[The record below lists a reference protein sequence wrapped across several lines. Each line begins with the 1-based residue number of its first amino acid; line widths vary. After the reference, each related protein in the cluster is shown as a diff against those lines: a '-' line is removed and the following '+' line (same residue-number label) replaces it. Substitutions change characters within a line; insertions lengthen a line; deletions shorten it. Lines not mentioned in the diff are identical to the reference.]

1 MKLNGVEYDLH
12 GKGTTFVESKKKRM
26 NISKV
31 KIPIQT
37 QTFVTK
43 KRSVQ
48 THNLS
53 LKSIIY
59 KLLQLFFIFIL
70 IEIMIEFFNQTF

>member
-26 NISKV
+26 NIPKV

-43 KRSVQ
+43 KKKCS
-48 THNLS
+48 NA
-53 LKSIIY
+53 
-59 KLLQLFFIFIL
+59 
-70 IEIMIEFFNQTF
+70 